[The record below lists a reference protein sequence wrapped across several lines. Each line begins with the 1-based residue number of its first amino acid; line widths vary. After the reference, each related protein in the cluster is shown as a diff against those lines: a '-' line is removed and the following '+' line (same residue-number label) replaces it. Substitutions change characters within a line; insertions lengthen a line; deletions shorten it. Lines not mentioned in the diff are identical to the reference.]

1 MPVPRRRRSKGV
13 VNLSKLP
20 RQALSLLDVTFVFEK
35 TKPLIYWGFVPAVVL
50 VGLYTEPR
58 PSLIDLFNIW
68 E

>member
-1 MPVPRRRRSKGV
+1 M
-13 VNLSKLP
+13 
-20 RQALSLLDVTFVFEK
+20 LLDINFIFNK
-35 TKPLIYWGFVPAVVL
+35 AKPLLFWGFTPAVIL

>member
-13 VNLSKLP
+13 VSLSKLP
-20 RQALSLLDVTFVFEK
+20 SHALSLLDVTFIFEK
-35 TKPLIYWGFVPAVVL
+35 TKPLIYYGFAPAVVL
-50 VGLYTEPR
+50 IGLYTEPK